1 MVVAVLMIDDDD
13 DDDHAGEM
21 MPKSRTI
28 PPNAD
33 LGTQAAQLAE
43 ERRGCVVVATLCK
56 EDKT

>member
-1 MVVAVLMIDDDD
+1 MMIDDDD